1 MALGR
6 RRKTASEMASTGS
19 DLSGDQ
25 EPALEGIPLAK
36 TEVGR
41 PAPVNLKTEEI
52 KMLAKSG

>member
-1 MALGR
+1 
-6 RRKTASEMASTGS
+6 MASTGS